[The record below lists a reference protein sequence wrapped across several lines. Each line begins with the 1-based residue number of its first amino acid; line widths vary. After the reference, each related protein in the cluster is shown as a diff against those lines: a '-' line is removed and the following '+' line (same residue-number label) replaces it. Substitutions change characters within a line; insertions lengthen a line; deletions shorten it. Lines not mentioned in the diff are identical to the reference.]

1 MTDDEASFI
10 VAGVEDRAEAPDV
23 LAELGCVR
31 PPHLGDAER
40 SSHPINLCQ
49 VLAGQDVGG
58 KQVSDSDLA
67 RHFMDCDLG
76 SFDAETCR
84 LEPIENPLGPKVLP
98 LSPGMIRH
106 PCDRNA
112 PSNWR

>member
-58 KQVSDSDLA
+58 KQVSDRIWLVTSWTA
-67 RHFMDCDLG
+67 I
-76 SFDAETCR
+76 S
-84 LEPIENPLGPKVLP
+84 
-98 LSPGMIRH
+98 
-106 PCDRNA
+106 A
-112 PSNWR
+112 PSTLRRVGSSRSRTRSARKCYLCLQE